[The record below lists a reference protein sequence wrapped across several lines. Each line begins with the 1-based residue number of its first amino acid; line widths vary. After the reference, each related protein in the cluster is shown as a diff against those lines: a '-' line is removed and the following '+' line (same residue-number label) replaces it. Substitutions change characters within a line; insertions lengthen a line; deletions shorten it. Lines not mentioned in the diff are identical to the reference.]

1 MAKQL
6 SFLLVDDD
14 PDDTFLFEEVLH
26 DVAPSVQLYT
36 AANGQEALDKLK
48 NGTPLPDLIFLD
60 LNMPRM
66 GGIECLAT
74 LKADPALQNVP
85 VIIYTTS
92 SQSKDIEETI
102 QKGAVCFI
110 TKPSNMREL
119 SEILITITGAL
130 PHNLEGGIRTLS
142 KKGTHFIIC

>member
-1 MAKQL
+1 MVKQR

-14 PDDTFLFEEVLH
+14 PDDTFLFGEVLH
-26 DVAPSVQLYT
+26 DVDPSIEFRT
-36 AANGQEALDKLK
+36 AANGQEALDLLQRS
-48 NGTPLPDLIFLD
+48 TSLPDLIFLD

-66 GGIECLAT
+66 GGVECLAT
-74 LKADPALQNVP
+74 LKADAALKDVP

-110 TKPSNMREL
+110 TKPSNMKEL
-119 SEILITITGAL
+119 TEILSTITRSL
-130 PHNLEGGIRTLS
+130 PANLEGAIRSLS
-142 KKGTHFIIC
+142 NKGTHFIIC